1 MLSLGWCLLWHI
13 SKWREYPGIHR
24 KLRELKEEGKLTS
37 EQWQKRRNERLRSLL
52 IFAGSHVPYYRNLFA
67 QVDFNPEVAELPNDL
82 ERVPLLTKE
91 VVRKHLNELIAENA
105 NRSQLF
111 ENATGGSTGVPLKF
125 YQDLEYQTTAEAVDA
140 YVRGWWGVRP
150 YDRTASIWG
159 ADREFH
165 ELSIKERLYEIRQ
178 RARSLNAFR
187 MSDES
192 LLEFC
197 QMVTHWRP
205 PYLMGYSSALEALAQ
220 CAKNHG
226 INNFS
231 FKAIRSTAETLWP
244 HQRVL
249 IEEALNGPVFNFY
262 GSREVNNIAA
272 ECPEEKNLHL
282 ISTWRYIEIVDDK
295 GNQVPDG
302 QTRYIAVTDLSNYA
316 MPFIRYRNEDM
327 ARMAKGICQCGR
339 PSPVIEELLGR
350 STDIIRTARGNIVHG
365 EYFTHLFYGR
375 NDIQQFQVHQT
386 ALDRIVVRYIPDGE
400 PPVEY
405 MNEVAEK
412 IRTRLGDSVVVEI
425 RECKEIP
432 IPPSGK
438 HRFTISDVKEADLT
452 NLNY

>member
-1 MLSLGWCLLWHI
+1 ML
-13 SKWREYPGIHR
+13 
-24 KLRELKEEGKLTS
+24 ELKAEGKLTS

-52 IFAGSHVPYYRNLFA
+52 IFAESQVPYYRNLFA
-67 QVDFNPEVAELPNDL
+67 QLDFNPEVAELPNDL
-82 ERVPLLTKE
+82 ERIPLLTKE
-91 VVRKHLNELIAENA
+91 IVKKHLNDLIPENA
-105 NRSQLF
+105 NRSKLF

-125 YQDLEYQTTAEAVDA
+125 YQDIEYQATAVAIDA

-150 YDRTASIWG
+150 YDRTAFVWG

-165 ELSIKERLYEIRQ
+165 ELSFKERLYEIRQ
-178 RARSLNAFR
+178 RTISINAFR
-187 MSDES
+187 MTDES

-197 QMVTHWRP
+197 KMITRWRP
-205 PYLMGYSSALEALAQ
+205 HYLMGYSSALEALAQ
-220 CAKNHG
+220 CAKKHG
-226 INNFS
+226 INNLS

-244 HQRVL
+244 HQRDL
-249 IEEALNGPVFNFY
+249 IVEVLNGPIFNFY

-272 ECPEEKNLHL
+272 ECSEEKRLHL
-282 ISTWRYIEIVDDK
+282 ISTWRHIEIVDDK
-295 GNQVPDG
+295 GNQVLDG
-302 QTRYIAVTDLSNYA
+302 QPGYIAVTDLSNYT

-327 ARMAKGICQCGR
+327 AIMATKPCSCGR
-339 PSPVIEELLGR
+339 PSPVIKELLGR
-350 STDIIRTARGNIVHG
+350 STDIIRTASGDIIHG

-412 IRTRLGDSVVVEI
+412 IRTRLGESVAVEI
-425 RECKEIP
+425 KECKKIP

-452 NLNY
+452 NLSY